1 MLVKLNSSRII
12 VDRIIMSEFQD
23 DDINKMFSEIMSSN
37 SIEGLSDSKEEEAI
51 DIKNLLL
58 VQESLMDALICIN
71 SMIYRLYT
79 DADFIVAE
87 DTEKYMSDLYQASED
102 LFIHVSKSDAILDE
116 MDLDLLNDDEDY
128 QEEEEGEN

>member
-1 MLVKLNSSRII
+1 
-12 VDRIIMSEFQD
+12 MSEYEE

-37 SIEGLSDSKEEEAI
+37 SIEGLSDSKEEEVI

-79 DADFIVAE
+79 EKDFIVAE
-87 DTEKYMSDLYQASED
+87 NTEKYMSDLYQASED
-102 LFIHVSKSDAILDE
+102 LFIHVSKSDAILDV
-116 MDLDLLNDDEDY
+116 MDLDLLNDDEDDDD
-128 QEEEEGEN
+128 EEEEGEN

>member
-1 MLVKLNSSRII
+1 
-12 VDRIIMSEFQD
+12 MSKYEE

-37 SIEGLSDSKEEEAI
+37 SIEGLNDSKDQEVI

-79 DADFIVAE
+79 EKDFTVSE
-87 DTEKYMSDLYQASED
+87 DTEKYMADLYQASED
-102 LFIHVSKSDAILDE
+102 LFIHTSKSDAILDE
-116 MDLDLLNDDEDY
+116 MDLDLLNEDDED
-128 QEEEEGEN
+128 EEEEGQN

>member
-1 MLVKLNSSRII
+1 VKSNSSRII
-12 VDRIIMSEFQD
+12 VDRIKMSKYEE

-37 SIEGLSDSKEEEAI
+37 SIEGLNDSKDQEVI

-79 DADFIVAE
+79 EKDYTVAE
-87 DTEKYMSDLYQASED
+87 DTEKYMADLYQASED
-102 LFIHVSKSDAILDE
+102 LFIHVSKSDAILDD
-116 MDLDLLNDDEDY
+116 MDLDLLNEDEDY
-128 QEEEEGEN
+128 DEEEEGEN

>member
-1 MLVKLNSSRII
+1 
-12 VDRIIMSEFQD
+12 MSEFQD

-58 VQESLMDALICIN
+58 VQESLMDALICLN

-87 DTEKYMSDLYQASED
+87 DPEKYMSDLYQASEG

-128 QEEEEGEN
+128 DEEEEEGEN

>member
-1 MLVKLNSSRII
+1 VKLNSSRII
-12 VDRIIMSEFQD
+12 VDRIKMSKYEE

-37 SIEGLSDSKEEEAI
+37 SIEGLNDSKDQEVI

-79 DADFIVAE
+79 EKDFTVSE
-87 DTEKYMSDLYQASED
+87 DTEKYMADLYQASED
-102 LFIHVSKSDAILDE
+102 LFIHVSKSDAILDD
-116 MDLDLLNDDEDY
+116 MDLDLLNEDEDY
-128 QEEEEGEN
+128 DEEEEGEN